1 MTDATIIVFSISR
14 IYHKNIANQHY
25 EDPESIFMQHKKL
38 LRVAKTGQFIC
49 LLLLTT
55 LPLLNFSNTK
65 VYILL
70 GIIAGAAFIGEEYN
84 NWISKAPYKSALDI
98 LRNAL
103 FKDVPPDKMFHY
115 RATLFKVNLR
125 ETKLKFF
132 CRSGTQ
138 YQRKVQPFQINN
150 DNEGQNEGIAG
161 QAWFKDTILNYF
173 DLPEI
178 PSEWRDDDE
187 KCKEYAKESHLP
199 LRKAKQL
206 KVKARSIAATPIRN
220 LDGKKWGVLV
230 VDSRNPDDFLD
241 ESGNKDLI
249 ESIAAT
255 IGKLL

>member
-1 MTDATIIVFSISR
+1 MQNRKFVF
-14 IYHKNIANQHY
+14 A
-25 EDPESIFMQHKKL
+25 
-38 LRVAKTGQFIC
+38 AKTGQFIC

-98 LRNAL
+98 LRNTL

-138 YQRKVQPFQINN
+138 YQRKVQPFQMDN
-150 DNEGQNEGIAG
+150 DNEEQNEGIAG

-178 PSEWRDDDE
+178 PPEWRDDDE